1 MSRSKMVIVLTI
13 LLYANSTAASTILAS
28 CIEKTPPFCYQSE
41 GKPQGFLVDILS
53 EIAKRMNVEII
64 ITPLPAKRLLLNIK
78 TGEIDIAMPI
88 VFSKDI
94 ANHIHF
100 LSSTVMTV
108 RMGLYG
114 LEKNRFHFQGIEHLF
129 GKTIAIRNG
138 YYVSKAYTSAVEAGK
153 IKVVGTKSDDQLIQL
168 VSKERVKYILM
179 PNVSFAKYAASSEIV
194 RYGVL
199 GKPIG
204 AQVGVSKQSWLYK
217 DHHKVDDVF
226 VDMIHDGTLAS
237 LGKIYGIN

>member
-1 MSRSKMVIVLTI
+1 MVIALTI
-13 LLYANSTAASTILAS
+13 LLYANFTSASTILAS

-53 EIAKRMNVEII
+53 EISKRMSVDII
-64 ITPLPAKRLLLNIK
+64 ITPLPAKRLLLNMK
-78 TGEIDIAMPI
+78 TGEIHIAMPI
-88 VFSKDI
+88 VFSKDR

-114 LEKNRFHFQGIEHLF
+114 FEKNRFNFQRIENLF

-153 IKVVGTKSDDQLIQL
+153 IKVVVTKSDEQLIQL
-168 VSKERVKYILM
+168 VSKERVKYVLM

-204 AQVGVSKQSWLYK
+204 TKVGVSKQSWLYK
-217 DHHKVDDVF
+217 DHHRVDDAF
-226 VDMIHDGTLAS
+226 LDMIHDGTLAN
-237 LGKIYGIN
+237 LEKKYGIH